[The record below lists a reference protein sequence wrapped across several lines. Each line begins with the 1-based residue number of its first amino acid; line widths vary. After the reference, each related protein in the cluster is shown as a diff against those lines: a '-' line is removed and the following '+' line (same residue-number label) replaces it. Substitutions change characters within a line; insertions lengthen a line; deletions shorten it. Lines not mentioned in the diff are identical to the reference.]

1 MANVAI
7 NGMGR
12 IGRAALKIAM
22 DTPELDVVAVND
34 IAEGDNIAYL
44 LKHDSVYG
52 RYHHDVSFSD
62 STLTVGDR
70 QIRYFSERD
79 PANLPWE
86 ELGIDLVFE
95 CVGIFTTTEKASAH
109 LQAGA
114 RFVIISAPA
123 KDKETPTVVHG
134 VNSAD
139 GSTRI
144 ISCASCTTNNIT
156 PVVEIIGRRLGI
168 KKAIMTTVHG
178 YTSSQAL
185 VDSPQKRWARGRAAA
200 VNIVPTTT
208 GAAIAT
214 TKALPEYEGKFDG
227 QALRVPVPVG
237 SVADITFLVERN
249 TTVDE
254 IKQIFREEAQSE
266 QYSKVLG
273 VSEIPMVSTDII
285 QDPRASV
292 VDLSLTQVVDGD
304 LVKILTWYDNE
315 WGYTNQMV
323 REGVSLV
330 GRANGSN

>member
-12 IGRAALKIAM
+12 IGRAALKIVM

-44 LKHDSVYG
+44 IKHDSVYG
-52 RYHHDVSFSD
+52 RYHHDVAFSD
-62 STLTVGDR
+62 SHLTVGD
-70 QIRYFSERD
+70 QEIRYYSERD

-86 ELGIDLVFE
+86 ELAIDLVFE
-95 CVGIFTTTEKASAH
+95 CVGIFTTTEKASPH
-109 LQAGA
+109 LKAGA

-134 VNSAD
+134 VNSASGD
-139 GSTRI
+139 TRI

-168 KKAIMTTVHG
+168 KKAIMTTIHG

-214 TKALPEYEGKFDG
+214 TKALPQYEGKFDG
-227 QALRVPVPVG
+227 QALRVPVPCG
-237 SVADITFLVERN
+237 SVADITFLVERS
-249 TTVDE
+249 TTADE
-254 IKQIFREEAQSE
+254 VKQILREEAQSE
-266 QYSKVLG
+266 QYAKIVG
-273 VSEIPMVSTDII
+273 VSEIPLVSTDII
-285 QDPRASV
+285 EDPRASV
-292 VDLSLTQVVDGD
+292 IDLSLTQVVDGD
-304 LVKILTWYDNE
+304 LVKVLTWYDNE

-323 REGVSLV
+323 REAVALV
-330 GRANGSN
+330 GNGRG